1 MPSESDAEANYR
13 RMLVTSLD
21 DLAGVD
27 ETAFIDALQ
36 RRPYP
41 VLDAALSVV
50 CAQLTA
56 RV

>member
-13 RMLVTSLD
+13 RMLITSLD

-27 ETAFIDALQ
+27 DVAFIDALQ

-41 VLDAALSVV
+41 VLDAALDVV
-50 CAQLTA
+50 RAQLSA
-56 RV
+56 RA